1 MIAREGR
8 RVERVGKDDKGL
20 KSLKIEDTMQEVRG
34 ETNTSYQ
41 GNPDGASRVLGKGGV
56 RSVCDK
62 TSEQREETQR
72 RGRGGDVAKR
82 YFNLARKY

>member
-8 RVERVGKDDKGL
+8 RVERVGKDEKGL
-20 KSLKIEDTMQEVRG
+20 KSLKIEDTMQEGG

-41 GNPDGASRVLGKGGV
+41 GNPDGASRVLVKGGV

-62 TSEQREETQR
+62 TSEQREEAQR
-72 RGRGGDVAKR
+72 RGRGEM
-82 YFNLARKY
+82 